1 MLNLGGGWLVLSLG
15 GGWLV
20 LNLLMNFSIELGFG
34 DWSLDFLVLGV
45 AGFLVVLSVL
55 APILVMCRHHSFLL
69 VVLDVSC

>member
-1 MLNLGGGWLVLSLG
+1 MLNLG

-45 AGFLVVLSVL
+45 AGFFVVLAGFSLVGFGCINWVGL
-55 APILVMCRHHSFLL
+55 GFLSSGFSSILGQSLE
-69 VVLDVSC
+69 